1 MSRSL
6 CLLNIPI
13 SDEDLGTK
21 DGYEALCDEMREEF
35 SKYGKIALLSI
46 PRGGAHRGTVF
57 VQYATQPE
65 AAHASGQLQGRS
77 FAGKLVRCTFISDEA
92 VPPS

>member
-1 MSRSL
+1 VAG
-6 CLLNIPI
+6 
-13 SDEDLGTK
+13 LGAVAHLGG
-21 DGYEALCDEMREEF
+21 DVD
-35 SKYGKIALLSI
+35 
-46 PRGGAHRGTVF
+46 GAHRGTVF
-57 VQYATQPE
+57 VQYETQPE